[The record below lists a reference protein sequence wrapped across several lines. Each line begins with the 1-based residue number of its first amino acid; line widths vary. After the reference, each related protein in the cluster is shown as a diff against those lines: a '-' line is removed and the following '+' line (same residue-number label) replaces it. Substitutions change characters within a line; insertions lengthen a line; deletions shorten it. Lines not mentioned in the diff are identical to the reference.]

1 MRRVARMGR
10 PDRDVLDT
18 VLRFGR
24 LGVVVLILALTV
36 GDAALVTAALQRTH
50 RSDPSTAA
58 STAASSIAS
67 SAAAP
72 VVPTA
77 TPTAGVA
84 TPAPTRQSGAK
95 VVAVTDG
102 KHALFTAVT
111 ATTAWRAHGGCSG
124 KPNLSRTTD
133 GARTWSALTAPAPHV
148 LRIDLTGAQS
158 GWVVGVDSSCGSPTY
173 YGTVDGGATWAAS
186 PTLGNVWLPLPTGVR
201 APSGA
206 TTAPCGKALAP
217 LGLAPSGTTGAL
229 AICPTGV
236 LRTSDAGAT
245 WKPVGKLAAGQ
256 SVAAALDPH
265 GAGVLV
271 LTGAPNCGGL
281 RVLTTADVG
290 ATWKVGSC
298 LTEAIE
304 PASVGI
310 GTGGAGLLV
319 SAGRAYATTDSGL
332 HWS

>member
-1 MRRVARMGR
+1 
-10 PDRDVLDT
+10 

-24 LGVVVLILALTV
+24 LGVVVLVLVLVV
-36 GDAALVTAALQRTH
+36 GDAVLVTAALHRTH
-50 RSDPSTAA
+50 RSDPSAA
-58 STAASSIAS
+58 VSNVVSPSVPSTTPSVPSTTPSAGT
-67 SAAAP
+67 SAAA
-72 VVPTA
+72 A
-77 TPTAGVA
+77 
-84 TPAPTRQSGAK
+84 TRQSGAD

-102 KHALFTAVT
+102 KHALFTAAT

-124 KPNLSRTTD
+124 KPNLSQTTD
-133 GARTWSALTAPAPHV
+133 GAHTWSALTAPAPHL

-186 PTLGNVWLPLPTGVR
+186 PTLGNVWLPLKTGVR

-206 TTAPCGKALAP
+206 TTAPCGHAIAP
-217 LGLAPSGTTGAL
+217 RGLAPSGTAGAL

-236 LRTSDAGAT
+236 MRTTDAGAN
-245 WKPVGKLAAGQ
+245 WKPVGRLAAGQ
-256 SVAAALDPH
+256 SVTAALDAH

-271 LTGAPNCGGL
+271 LTGAPRCGGL
-281 RVLTTADVG
+281 RVLTTTDVG
-290 ATWKVGSC
+290 ATWKIGTC
-298 LTEAIE
+298 LKDAIE

-310 GTGGAGLLV
+310 GAGGAGLLI
-319 SAGRAYATTDSGL
+319 SAGRAFATTDDGL

>member
-1 MRRVARMGR
+1 VGR

-24 LGVVVLILALTV
+24 LGVTVLVLALTV

-50 RSDPSTAA
+50 RSDPSVVA
-58 STAASSIAS
+58 SNAVPPPVPSATP
-67 SAAAP
+67 SAAIS
-72 VVPTA
+72 
-77 TPTAGVA
+77 
-84 TPAPTRQSGAK
+84 TPAPTKQPGSH

-102 KHALFTAVT
+102 KHALFTAET
-111 ATTAWRAHGGCSG
+111 ATTAWRAHGGCTG
-124 KPNLSRTTD
+124 TPNLSRTTD
-133 GARTWSALTAPAPHV
+133 GARTWSALTSPAPHL

-158 GWVVGVDSSCGSPTY
+158 GWAVGVNGSCSSPTY

-186 PTLGNVWLPLPTGVR
+186 PTLGNVWLPLKAGVR
-201 APSGA
+201 SPSGA
-206 TTAPCGKALAP
+206 STSPCGHAVAP
-217 LGLAPSGTTGAL
+217 RGLAPSGTSGAV

-236 LRTSDAGAT
+236 MRTTDAGTT
-245 WKPVGKLAAGQ
+245 WKPVGRLAAGQ
-256 SVAAALDPH
+256 SVAAALDAH
-265 GAGVLV
+265 GTGVLV
-271 LTGAPNCGGL
+271 LTGAPKCGGL

-290 ATWKVGSC
+290 ATWKTGTC
-298 LTEAIE
+298 LTDAIE

-310 GTGGAGLLV
+310 GASGAGLLI